1 MFHKRPFL
9 TGLLAISPA
18 LVAFVGP
25 SQAVAQQGGLPW
37 WAWVL
42 IVVVLLVLAFLLWWW
57 LCRGKKEEKVAPPPR
72 AAAPPAPDD
81 LQRIEGIG
89 PKISGLLQAAGIM
102 TFSRLATADVG
113 RLEQIVRDAG
123 ITIADPSTWPEQ
135 AGLAAAGRWSE
146 LEVLQE
152 ELKGGRRV

>member
-18 LVAFVGP
+18 LVAFIGP
-25 SQAVAQQGGLPW
+25 SQAV
-37 WAWVL
+37 
-42 IVVVLLVLAFLLWWW
+42 
-57 LCRGKKEEKVAPPPR
+57 
-72 AAAPPAPDD
+72 
-81 LQRIEGIG
+81 
-89 PKISGLLQAAGIM
+89 
-102 TFSRLATADVG
+102 
-113 RLEQIVRDAG
+113 G

>member
-1 MFHKRPFL
+1 MFRKRPFL
-9 TGLLAISPA
+9 IGLLAISPA
-18 LVAFVGP
+18 LFGFVGL
-25 SQAVAQQGGLPW
+25 SQAAAQQGGLPW

-42 IVVVLLVLAFLLWWW
+42 IVVALLVLAFLLWWW
-57 LCRGKKEEKVAPPPR
+57 LCRGRKKEKGAPPPR
-72 AAAPPAPDD
+72 AAAPPTPDD
-81 LQRIEGIG
+81 LQCIEGIG
-89 PKISGLLQAAGIM
+89 PKIAGLLQAAGIM
-102 TFSRLATADVG
+102 TFSQLAAADVG
-113 RLEQIVRDAG
+113 RLGQIIRDAG